1 VVPLDVLM
9 QPPAVSEAAAIAEG
23 FPDALCAAAGHHP
36 LRLVLDG
43 LDMLAEALHYTIWG
57 YVVHCIIPYGAMWRI
72 AL

>member
-1 VVPLDVLM
+1 MVPLDVLM

-43 LDMLAEALHYTIWG
+43 LDMLAEA
-57 YVVHCIIPYGAMWRI
+57 
-72 AL
+72 